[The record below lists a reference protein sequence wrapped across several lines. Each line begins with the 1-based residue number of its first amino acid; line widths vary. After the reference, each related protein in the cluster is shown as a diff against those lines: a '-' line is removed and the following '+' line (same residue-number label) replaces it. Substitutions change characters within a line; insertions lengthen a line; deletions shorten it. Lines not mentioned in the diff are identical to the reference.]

1 MKKIFLKICL
11 IIFLF
16 ILLAYVTN
24 ITSIPNSIILF
35 KGEELN
41 IDMILGLSL
50 KENETIETASNINFN
65 KSEKQTIT
73 LSLFNI
79 FDIKDIEVNTIAKT
93 TVIPL
98 GNSVGL
104 KLYTSGVLVVGLTEI
119 EGQKPYENSGI
130 EEGDMIVEI
139 DEKKVT
145 CTSELLDSVN
155 NSNGENLSVKY
166 IRDGEE
172 YIATMLP
179 IKTKDNEYKLGLW
192 VRDGAAGIGTITYY
206 EPSTNKFAALGHG
219 IIDIDTEELIKISSG
234 ELVTSKISSI
244 VKGEEGVPGEIK
256 GSIVGGQTIGD
267 VSINTSFG
275 IYGNITN
282 KSNLS
287 ISTNN
292 EIEVATRNEIKE
304 GKAKILLDLEN
315 GVRQEFEIEITK
327 IYKNNNSNN
336 KSMLIKV
343 TDEKLLELTGGI
355 VQRNERSTNSTKQ

>member
-1 MKKIFLKICL
+1 MKKIFLKVCL
-11 IIFLF
+11 IFFLL

-24 ITSIPNSIILF
+24 ITSIPSSIILF

-41 IDMILGLSL
+41 IGMILGLSL
-50 KENETIETASNINFN
+50 KENETIETASNINSN
-65 KSEKQTIT
+65 KSEKQTVT

-139 DEKKVT
+139 DEKEVT

-172 YIATMLP
+172 YVATMLP

-219 IIDIDTEELIKISSG
+219 IIDIDTEELISISSG

-244 VKGEEGVPGEIK
+244 VKGKEGVPGEIK
-256 GSIVGGQTIGD
+256 GSIV
-267 VSINTSFG
+267 NR
-275 IYGNITN
+275 
-282 KSNLS
+282 
-287 ISTNN
+287 TNN
-292 EIEVATRNEIKE
+292 RRCK
-304 GKAKILLDLEN
+304 
-315 GVRQEFEIEITK
+315 
-327 IYKNNNSNN
+327 Y
-336 KSMLIKV
+336 
-343 TDEKLLELTGGI
+343 
-355 VQRNERSTNSTKQ
+355 